1 MKCNANHWITQPE
14 GSGLQMFKVTSLDSR
29 RTWIPRCRSPCALE
43 RTKTTW
49 NDLVLYWGLRSS
61 HAETQESSRREVAQ
75 VGRMVLLM
83 WDSREPKSVS
93 CIRSY
98 HCTDHS
104 GTKMQTARASSA
116 NKTSAMKITQNIV
129 EDVQISTCGN
139 GSWTPLNLRIT
150 LVSPDLS
157 MSSPR
162 MSTFPNVSNMTNFA
176 NTGKTW

>member
-1 MKCNANHWITQPE
+1 MSRAVQSHRQLAVKSPWFLVSVAWNAMCCITQPK

-29 RTWIPRCRSPCALE
+29 KTWIPRCRRPLALE

-49 NDLVLYWGLRSS
+49 NDLVLYWGLRNS

-104 GTKMQTARASSA
+104 GTKMQTARASST
-116 NKTSAMKITQNIV
+116 NLGFKTSVMRTI
-129 EDVQISTCGN
+129 
-139 GSWTPLNLRIT
+139 
-150 LVSPDLS
+150 
-157 MSSPR
+157 
-162 MSTFPNVSNMTNFA
+162 
-176 NTGKTW
+176 